1 MSSSAVAMGRVAF
14 AALIVGAAP
23 AVAQQAQ
30 SNEPGVVVVQPA
42 RVPVPG
48 SPEAAARNAS
58 LRPPPP
64 GPIESRLVSVPDGS
78 PRPPRDARSEPSAAS
93 AAPPPSSGPI
103 SSPVF
108 ANPPVQSLA
117 PPIGPAVAASRPAEP
132 AASPPGTPLAV
143 IGFAGQSANLTDAT
157 RAQLDQIAKRI
168 AELGVRHLELRGY
181 AFGGIDGRKVALARA
196 LVVRAYLI
204 DAKVKARIEV
214 GSFEGEGGHVEIL
227 GPKT

>member
-1 MSSSAVAMGRVAF
+1 MGRVAF